1 MSSNFHSYATAV
13 YNRNLFIDNQGS
25 TPMDSLETQELRHLT
40 HAVKSKVR
48 ITVYELIVESEKIG
62 TFSSMKEAQKEARVF
77 KKAKMKCRIET
88 RTKLV
93 FQ

>member
-1 MSSNFHSYATAV
+1 MSSFHSYATAV

-40 HAVKSKVR
+40 HAIREKVR
-48 ITVYELIVESEKIG
+48 ITVYNLIVESQLIG
-62 TFSSMKEAQKEARVF
+62 TYQSMKEAQKEAKTFR
-77 KKAKMKCRIET
+77 KHGMKCRIEQ
-88 RTKLV
+88 RSKLV